1 MVRIDMSEYMEKHA
15 VSRLI
20 GAPPGYIGYDEGG
33 QLTEAVRRRPY
44 STILFD
50 EIEKAHPD
58 VFNIL
63 LQILDDGRL
72 TDSRGRTV
80 DFKNTVI
87 IMTSNIGASYLQAEG
102 VSSPEAFAEATD
114 HVMEALRQHFRP
126 EFLNRVDDV
135 IVFKP
140 LGEEQLTHI
149 IELRLDDLRKLLA
162 DRKITIELTPPA
174 KELLFLEGYDRA
186 YGARPLKRAI
196 QRLIQDPLALKI
208 LEGEVL
214 HGDHVVVDADVPKR
228 QMVFTVSGRTQEK
241 PVGSRRAG

>member
-1 MVRIDMSEYMEKHA
+1 
-15 VSRLI
+15 
-20 GAPPGYIGYDEGG
+20 
-33 QLTEAVRRRPY
+33 VRRRPY

-126 EFLNRVDDV
+126 EFLNRVDDI

-140 LGEEQLTHI
+140 LGEEQLTRI

-162 DRKITIELTPPA
+162 ERKITIELTQPA

-196 QRLIQDPLALKI
+196 QRMIQDPLALKI

-214 HGDHVVVDADVPKR
+214 HGDHVVVEADISKR
-228 QMVFTVSGRTQEK
+228 RMVFTVSGRAEAE
-241 PVGSRRAG
+241 PASSRRTR